1 MPLSTFEVLMVVF
14 TFGTFLLALLTLV
27 LNMINKK

>member
-1 MPLSTFEVLMVVF
+1 MVLF
-14 TFGTFLLALLTLV
+14 AFGTFLTALLTLV